1 MTHASRFLLLCAL
14 GVFSGLAL
22 HGTASAAGD
31 VARGKN
37 KSTTCQACH
46 GPDGNSPV
54 PTFPIIA
61 GQHRDYL
68 LQSLK
73 SYRAGGERN
82 NAIMQAIVLPL
93 SEQDMEDLAAYYA
106 AQEGLSKIDA
116 GRAVGTP

>member
-1 MTHASRFLLLCAL
+1 MIHISRPCSL
-14 GVFSGLAL
+14 LAL
-22 HGTASAAGD
+22 ALLSLAFMGSAHAAGD

-54 PTFPIIA
+54 PTFPVIA

-73 SYRAGGERN
+73 SYRPGGERN
-82 NAIMQAIVLPL
+82 NAIMQAIVMPL
-93 SEQDMEDLAAYYA
+93 SDQDMEDLAAYYA
-106 AQEGLSKIDA
+106 AQKGLFKIDA
-116 GRAVGTP
+116 GLGAGAP